1 MSHNKNLVKVP
12 LAELSF
18 LEKIDQFPKS
28 TYIYHSNMEVRLAMH
43 SHTKHQ
49 LTYIEGGVAYLQTKE
64 NSYFLPARHFVWIP
78 AGLDHFIE
86 LRTSITMMR
95 NIYIPPAA
103 LAPNI
108 FHSKMGI
115 YPVSNLILE
124 MISFTEHWSEN
135 ITKKESEK
143 YLYMKTLG
151 NVIASAN
158 KTALAVV
165 LPTTTNIRLRPI
177 LRHIYFN
184 VDQTLQLQDIANT
197 FSLSSRS
204 LSRLFRENLDI
215 SFLQY
220 VKLTRIILS
229 MEKLLQTDLSISE
242 IAYASG
248 YNSLATFSNT
258 FYEIAKVRPSDFRKI
273 NREKSN

>member
-1 MSHNKNLVKVP
+1 MTPKP
-12 LAELSF
+12 LTF
-18 LEKIDQFPKS
+18 LEKIDQFPRS

-95 NIYIPPAA
+95 NIYIPPPA

-184 VDQTLQLQDIANT
+184 VDQTLQLQDIAKT

-229 MEKLLQTDLSISE
+229 MEKLLQTDLSVSE

>member
-18 LEKIDQFPKS
+18 LEKIDQFPRS

-184 VDQTLQLQDIANT
+184 VDQTLQLQDIAKT

-229 MEKLLQTDLSISE
+229 MEKLLQTDLSVSE

>member
-103 LAPNI
+103 LAQNI

-184 VDQTLQLQDIANT
+184 VDQTLQLQDIAKT

>member
-1 MSHNKNLVKVP
+1 MSQDTNHLKMTPKP
-12 LAELSF
+12 LTF
-18 LEKIDQFPKS
+18 LEKIDQFPRS
-28 TYIYHSNMEVRLAMH
+28 TYVYHSNMEVRLAMH

-177 LRHIYFN
+177 LRYIYFN
-184 VDQTLQLQDIANT
+184 VDQTLQLQDIAKT

-229 MEKLLQTDLSISE
+229 MEKLLQTDLSVSE

>member
-18 LEKIDQFPKS
+18 LEKIDQFPRS

-103 LAPNI
+103 LAPNM

-184 VDQTLQLQDIANT
+184 VDQTLQLQDIAKT

-229 MEKLLQTDLSISE
+229 MEKLLQTDLSVSE

>member
-95 NIYIPPAA
+95 NIYIPPPA

-184 VDQTLQLQDIANT
+184 VDQTLQLQDIAKT

-229 MEKLLQTDLSISE
+229 MEKLLQTDLSVSE

>member
-1 MSHNKNLVKVP
+1 MSHNKNLLKVP

-78 AGLDHFIE
+78 AGLNHFIE

-95 NIYIPPAA
+95 NIYIPPQA
-103 LAPNI
+103 LALND

-115 YPVSNLILE
+115 YPVSTLILE
-124 MISFTEHWSEN
+124 MISFTEDWSEN
-135 ITKKESEK
+135 ITKKEAEK

-151 NVIASAN
+151 NVIASTT

-184 VDQTLQLQDIANT
+184 VDQTLQLQDIAKK

-204 LSRLFRENLDI
+204 LS
-215 SFLQY
+215 SC
-220 VKLTRIILS
+220 
-229 MEKLLQTDLSISE
+229 LLYTS
-242 IAYASG
+242 
-248 YNSLATFSNT
+248 
-258 FYEIAKVRPSDFRKI
+258 PSPRD
-273 NREKSN
+273 

>member
-1 MSHNKNLVKVP
+1 MSQDTNHLKMTPKTLT
-12 LAELSF
+12 F
-18 LEKIDQFPKS
+18 LEKIDQFPRS

-95 NIYIPPAA
+95 NIYIPPAT
-103 LAPNI
+103 LAPNT

-124 MISFTEHWSEN
+124 MISFTEHWSDN

-184 VDQTLQLQDIANT
+184 VDQTLQLQDIAKT

-229 MEKLLQTDLSISE
+229 MEKLLQTDLSVSE

-258 FYEIAKVRPSDFRKI
+258 FHEIAKVRPSDFRKI

>member
-95 NIYIPPAA
+95 NIYIPPQA
-103 LAPNI
+103 LALND

-115 YPVSNLILE
+115 YPVSTLILE
-124 MISFTEHWSEN
+124 MISFTEDWSEN
-135 ITKKESEK
+135 ITKKEAEK

-151 NVIASAN
+151 NVIASTT

-184 VDQTLQLQDIANT
+184 VDQTLQLQDIAKK

-204 LSRLFRENLDI
+204 LSRLFRENLNI

-258 FYEIAKVRPSDFRKI
+258 FYEIAKVRPSDFRKT

>member
-184 VDQTLQLQDIANT
+184 VDQTLQLQDIAKT

>member
-184 VDQTLQLQDIANT
+184 VDQTLQLQDIAKK

>member
-18 LEKIDQFPKS
+18 LEKIDQFSKS

-184 VDQTLQLQDIANT
+184 VDQTLQLQDIAKT

>member
-18 LEKIDQFPKS
+18 LEKIDQFPRS

-95 NIYIPPAA
+95 NIYIPPPA

-184 VDQTLQLQDIANT
+184 VDQTLQLQDIAKT

-229 MEKLLQTDLSISE
+229 MEKLLQTDLSVSE

>member
-1 MSHNKNLVKVP
+1 MSQDTNHLKMTPKP
-12 LAELSF
+12 LTF
-18 LEKIDQFPKS
+18 LEKIDQFPRS

-184 VDQTLQLQDIANT
+184 VDQTLQLQDIAKT

-229 MEKLLQTDLSISE
+229 MEKLLQTDLSVSE

>member
-1 MSHNKNLVKVP
+1 MSQKQNNHKTP
-12 LAELSF
+12 SQELSF
-18 LEKIDQFPKS
+18 LEKVDQFPRS
-28 TYIYHSNMEVRLAMH
+28 SYVYHSNVEVRLDMH
-43 SHTKHQ
+43 NHSKHQ

-95 NIYIPPAA
+95 NIYIPPQA
-103 LAPNI
+103 LVANN

-115 YPVSNLILE
+115 YPVSTLVLE
-124 MISFTEHWSEN
+124 MISFTENWSEN
-135 ITKKESEK
+135 IMKKESEK
-143 YLYMKTLG
+143 YLYVKTLG
-151 NVIASAN
+151 NVIASTN

-184 VDQTLQLQDIANT
+184 VDQTLQLKDIAEK

-258 FYEIAKVRPSDFRKI
+258 FFEIAKLRPSDFRKK
-273 NREKSN
+273 NKEKST

>member
-1 MSHNKNLVKVP
+1 MSQDTNHLKMTPKP
-12 LAELSF
+12 LTF

-184 VDQTLQLQDIANT
+184 VDQTLQLQDIAKT

-229 MEKLLQTDLSISE
+229 MEKLLQTDLSVSE

-258 FYEIAKVRPSDFRKI
+258 FYEISKVRPSDFRKI

>member
-1 MSHNKNLVKVP
+1 MSQDKNHLKMTPKP
-12 LAELSF
+12 LNF
-18 LEKIDQFPKS
+18 LEKIDQFPRS

-184 VDQTLQLQDIANT
+184 VDQTLQLQDIAKT

-229 MEKLLQTDLSISE
+229 MEKLLQTDLSVSE

>member
-43 SHTKHQ
+43 SHSKHQ

-184 VDQTLQLQDIANT
+184 VDQTLQLQDIAKT